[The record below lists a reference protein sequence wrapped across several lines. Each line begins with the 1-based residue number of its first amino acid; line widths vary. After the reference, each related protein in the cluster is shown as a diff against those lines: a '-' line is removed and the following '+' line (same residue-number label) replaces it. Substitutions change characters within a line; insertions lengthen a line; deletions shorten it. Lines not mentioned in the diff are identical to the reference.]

1 MGSRSPD
8 LDGIEVIR
16 AIAVVVIHKE
26 GEIIPG
32 LFHVGPGMK
41 QEIPVVAAAIEDMDL
56 GRLAVRMVALDG
68 INVDFPVSIKVP
80 QCKGKDAMRVF
91 KTGGYL
97 RKKLLKV
104 TFSV

>member
-68 INVDFPVSIKVP
+68 INVDFPVPIIVT
-80 QCKGKDAMRVF
+80 QCKGKDTMRVF
-91 KTGGYL
+91 KAGRYL
-97 RKKLLKV
+97 QK
-104 TFSV
+104 